1 MVEAVEFDLRK
12 IDECSSLTS
21 FVLGSLAEAASVVLE
36 QLHPAVEQ
44 RVGCALELDEH
55 TKAEGPLCWSAPTL
69 QARATHANENNASE
83 DGAVAVAIV
92 AVHRSLGYRV
102 VARAEHR
109 SGADY
114 LMWDPTK
121 GEDELVRLEVSGIIG
136 VASARSRLRV
146 KVEELENGRDRRPGV
161 ACVVRFST
169 KPVMIYCATV
179 KDAPK

>member
-1 MVEAVEFDLRK
+1 MMEAVELDLNK
-12 IDECSSLTS
+12 INECSSLTP
-21 FVLGSLAEAASVVLE
+21 FVLGSLTEAASVVLE
-36 QLHPAVEQ
+36 QLHPAAKQCVE
-44 RVGCALELDEH
+44 CALEMDDNI
-55 TKAEGPLCWSAPTL
+55 KSEGMLCWPAPTA
-69 QARATHANENNASE
+69 QTRATHANENNASE

-92 AVHRSLGYRV
+92 AAHRSLGYRV

-161 ACVVRFST
+161 ACVVRFPT

-179 KDAPK
+179 KDASK